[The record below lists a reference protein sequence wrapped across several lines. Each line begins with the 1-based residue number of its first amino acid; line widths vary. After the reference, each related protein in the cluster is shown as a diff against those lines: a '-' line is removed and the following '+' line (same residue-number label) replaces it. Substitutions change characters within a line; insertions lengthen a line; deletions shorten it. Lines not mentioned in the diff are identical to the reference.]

1 MRSAQTNPEQ
11 AARFYEFGPFRV
23 DKVKRLLSRAGE
35 PVPLTPKAFDTLLVL
50 VENSGELVTKDALM
64 SELWPDTF
72 VEEGSL
78 TRNISA
84 LRKALGENPRE
95 HRYIVTVPGQGYS
108 FVAKVGQLSGET
120 GNLTITERIRT
131 SIIVTEESDEP
142 RQSIDIEAVT
152 HDAGAQSKVADSRL
166 LASEPRPVQ
175 QRLASRFGVKHAF
188 AFVTVLLAAIAAT
201 AFVTYKLF
209 TSGRQERPAA
219 PNTPNLVMNRLT
231 VTGNIANA
239 RAAISPD
246 GKFVA
251 YVAMDGPRT
260 NSLWLKQIATHGNEQ
275 LMGAAEVEYSGL
287 TFSRDGNHI
296 YYVARDKSAPLFA
309 LYRIP
314 LIKGPPRKLLED
326 LDGAISFSPDGG
338 RFVFPRNHPARRE
351 ATLVVANEDGSG
363 QQEVAV
369 IKHPEF
375 FGEPSWSP
383 DGRVVICGAGHADG
397 GVNRYVIELS
407 VGDWVMKEL
416 SPQRWRWVGPVEW
429 VADQTGLLMIAS
441 DHVTSP
447 YQIWHLSYPNGA
459 ARRVTNDTIT
469 YTRMNSTTDSRALVA
484 LQLRQVTNIWVAPIA
499 DLAQA
504 KRITFGSG
512 GYRGKLCWTRDQKI
526 IFESQTAGAPDIS
539 IMNDDGSD
547 QRHLLGDLT
556 GRAWAGSP
564 AVSPDGRFV
573 YFAYDSTGARQ
584 VWRVDRDGSNPIQ
597 LTTVTGG
604 DALHCSPDGRWIV
617 YSHGYTDKPTVWKVS
632 AQGGEPVQ
640 LTPNMSGLATISPDG
655 RLIACLYS
663 SEQTN
668 LQWRIALLPIEGGE
682 PIKIFSQAVDRVPAI
697 KWTPDGRAVAY
708 VDNRR
713 DISNIWLQP
722 IDGGPPEQFTRFDA
736 DQIFGFEWSPDGK
749 QLALV
754 RGIWERNLV
763 LIKDFR

>member
-1 MRSAQTNPEQ
+1 MRSATNPEP
-11 AARFYEFGPFRV
+11 AVRFYEFGPFRV

-35 PVPLTPKAFDTLLVL
+35 PVPLTPKAFDTLLLL
-50 VENSGELVTKDALM
+50 VENRGQLVTKDALM

-131 SIIVTEESDEP
+131 SITVTEEAPE
-142 RQSIDIEAVT
+142 SIDIEAVT
-152 HDAGAQSKVADSRL
+152 PAAQPKTTDSRL
-166 LASEPRPVQ
+166 PPVEPAPVQ
-175 QRLASRFGVKHAF
+175 EGLASRFRVRHAF
-188 AFVTVLLAAIAAT
+188 AFVTVLLVAIAAT
-201 AFVTYKLF
+201 AFVTYQLF
-209 TSGRQERPAA
+209 TSGGQEKPPAA
-219 PNTPNLVMNRLT
+219 NTPSLVMNRLT

-246 GKFVA
+246 GRFVA
-251 YVAMDGPRT
+251 YVVMDGPRT
-260 NSLWLKQIATHGNEQ
+260 NSLWLEQIATLANDQ
-275 LMGAAEVEYSGL
+275 LIAPAEVEYSGL

-296 YYVARDKSAPLFA
+296 YYVARDKSTPFYA

-326 LDGAISFSPDGG
+326 VDGAISFSPDGG
-338 RFVFPRNHPARRE
+338 RFVFARNQPARRE
-351 ATLVVANEDGSG
+351 ATLLVANEDGTG
-363 QQEVAV
+363 EQEIAV

-383 DGRVVICGAGHADG
+383 DGKVIACGAGHADG
-397 GVNRYVIELS
+397 GVNRYVIEVS
-407 VGDWVMKEL
+407 VGSWVMKEL

-429 VADQTGLLMIAS
+429 LADQTGLLMIAS
-441 DHVTSP
+441 DHVSSP
-447 YQIWHLSYPNGA
+447 YQIWHLSYPSGL
-459 ARRVTNDTIT
+459 ARRITNDTIT
-469 YTRMNSTTDSRALVA
+469 YTRMNSTADSSALVA

-499 DLAQA
+499 DLTQA

-526 IFESQTAGAPDIS
+526 IFESQTAGSPDVS
-539 IMNDDGSD
+539 IMNEDGTD

-573 YFAYDSTGARQ
+573 YFAYDITGARQ
-584 VWRVDRDGSNPIQ
+584 VWRVDRDGSNPVQ
-597 LTTVTGG
+597 LTTGNGG
-604 DALHCSPDGRWIV
+604 DTLNCSPDGRWIV
-617 YSHGYTDKPTVWKVS
+617 YSNPATDRPTIWKV
-632 AQGGEPVQ
+632 AAEGGEPVQ
-640 LTPNMSGLATISPDG
+640 LTPNAARLVAISPDG
-655 RLIACLYS
+655 KLVACLYS

-668 LQWRIALLPIEGGE
+668 MEWRIALLPIDGGE
-682 PIKIFSQAVDRVPAI
+682 PIKIFSEAVDRVAAI
-697 KWTPDGRAVAY
+697 RFTPDGRAVAY

-713 DISNIWLQP
+713 DTSNIWLQP
-722 IDGGPPEQFTRFDA
+722 ISGGPPEQLTRFDA

-749 QLALV
+749 QLACV